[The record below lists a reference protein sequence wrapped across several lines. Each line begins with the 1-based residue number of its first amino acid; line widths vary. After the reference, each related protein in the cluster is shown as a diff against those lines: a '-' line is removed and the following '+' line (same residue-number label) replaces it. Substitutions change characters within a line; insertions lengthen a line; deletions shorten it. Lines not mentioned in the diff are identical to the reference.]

1 MELSKAQQQ
10 ALDDL
15 TEKLKRDP
23 LANPLLLADLTQL
36 RANCDFLVSLKANRR
51 LRGALAV
58 TRHLPLTAIAFS
70 DMTAETFVEL
80 MGQAL
85 ELPQCRSGIF
95 CCLAS
100 SHRRNLI
107 KCVSFIRWE
116 IAEFRFG
123 LPGDAALEPFTA
135 QLDEGLELR
144 ELSIEDA
151 DAVVALYD
159 EVPAVAFGR
168 KAMELGPW
176 VGIFSGED
184 LIGVAGVHFSTPWVT
199 EIGHAAVHSEFRRMG
214 CARALL
220 SRQIQ
225 LLTGKTKHI
234 LACCFQENLAPQ
246 NLLESMGFRRHEQVW
261 LMEFSVG

>member
-1 MELSKAQQQ
+1 MELSEAQQQ

-23 LANPLLLADLTQL
+23 LANPILLADLTQL
-36 RANCDFLVSLKANRR
+36 RTSCDLLVSLKANRR

-70 DMTAETFVEL
+70 DMTAETFIEL

-85 ELPQCRSGIF
+85 ELPQCRSGVF

-100 SHRRNLI
+100 SHRRKLI
-107 KCVSFIRWE
+107 KSVSFIRWE
-116 IAEFRFG
+116 IPEFRYG
-123 LPGDAALEPFTA
+123 LAGDAGRGPFTT

-159 EVPAVAFGR
+159 EVPAVAFGP
-168 KAMELGPW
+168 KALELGPW
-176 VGIFSGED
+176 VGVFSGAD

-199 EIGHAAVHSEFRRMG
+199 EIGHAAVRAEFRRMG

-220 SRQIQ
+220 TRLIE
-225 LLTGKTKHI
+225 LLSDKTKHI
-234 LACCFQENLAPQ
+234 IACCFQENFAPQ

-261 LMEFSVG
+261 LIEFSVG